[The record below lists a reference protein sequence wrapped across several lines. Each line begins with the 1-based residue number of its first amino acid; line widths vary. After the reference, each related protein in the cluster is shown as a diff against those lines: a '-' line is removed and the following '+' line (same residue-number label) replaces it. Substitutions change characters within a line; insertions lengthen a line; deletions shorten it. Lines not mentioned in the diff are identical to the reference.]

1 MAKRV
6 GAAHKYSRCDFPVS
20 VGGQFRE
27 SVGVRRFGKP
37 CASFGNDCYELRT
50 NHPVEMISKQRFEH
64 IGAGLLKLGA
74 RRLTA
79 LGVVGLVVMASVG
92 LAAAYLSRPSM
103 QPIYTGLT
111 AQDVSRIAE
120 ALAEA
125 GVPFDVNEQRTSVLV
140 PYGHALRARTL
151 LAQKGLPTSSR
162 AGYEVF
168 DQLGSMGLTSFM
180 QEVTRVRALEGEIAR
195 TIQALDGVTA
205 ARVHLVLPDS
215 GSFRREHREP
225 SASVLL
231 RLDAQWQ
238 SRAGEVVRHL
248 VAAAVPGMKIE
259 QVSVASTDGRLIAS
273 GGDDKSVATVKLNE
287 LERSMAAELE
297 QRAGRTLASI
307 LGSGNFQISATV
319 RLDVDR
325 QQTNETLF
333 DPKSRVERS
342 VRIVKQSGSSED
354 AAAKAATGVEA
365 NVPREE
371 TSQTDGDKR
380 RQREDRREEL
390 VNYELNSKTVQTVRE
405 GYRVRR
411 IAIAVVVNRKE
422 LLSQTGTNP
431 DPAAI
436 SARLSELKKL
446 IVAATGAK
454 DDDSIE
460 VSAADFSSETALAP
474 MPAASLYDYLLM
486 NLGTMINSAAILAI
500 VAIVLAFGIRPI
512 MSVISQS
519 TASIQQEL
527 QSEIASEGRTPV
539 GLEGPAPKE
548 LTQQLAMESLASESG
563 TATAPQ
569 TRGAD
574 ARAHLEALVAADEAK
589 VAKVLRNWM
598 SEARQS

>member
-1 MAKRV
+1 
-6 GAAHKYSRCDFPVS
+6 
-20 VGGQFRE
+20 
-27 SVGVRRFGKP
+27 
-37 CASFGNDCYELRT
+37 
-50 NHPVEMISKQRFEH
+50 MISKQRFEH
-64 IGAGLLKLGA
+64 ISASLLKLGV
-74 RRLTA
+74 RRLAA
-79 LGVVGLVVMASVG
+79 LGAVGIVVMASVV
-92 LAAAYLSRPSM
+92 LAAAYLSRPVM

-111 AQDVSRIAE
+111 SQDVARIAE

-125 GVPFDVNEQRTSVLV
+125 GVPFDTNEQRTSVLV
-140 PYGHALRARTL
+140 PFGQAMRARTL
-151 LAQKGLPTSSR
+151 LAQKGLPSSSR

-205 ARVHLVLPDS
+205 ARVHLVLPDAA
-215 GSFRREHREP
+215 SFRRERREP

-238 SRAGEVVRHL
+238 SRAGQVVRHI

-273 GGDDKSVATVKLNE
+273 GGDDKSVATVKLSE
-287 LERSMAAELE
+287 LEHSMAAELE

-319 RLDVDR
+319 RLDVDK

-371 TSQTDGDKR
+371 TPQTEGDKR

-422 LLSQTGTNP
+422 LLEQAGAGS
-431 DPAAI
+431 DPAAMT
-436 SARLSELKKL
+436 ARLADLKKL
-446 IVAATGAK
+446 IIAATGANQ
-454 DDDSIE
+454 DDSIE

-474 MPAASLYDYLLM
+474 LPAASLYDYILM
-486 NLGTMINSAAILAI
+486 NLGTMINSVVILAV
-500 VAIVLAFGIRPI
+500 VAIVIAFGVRPI
-512 MSVISQS
+512 MSVIGQ
-519 TASIQQEL
+519 TTKALEQEP
-527 QSEIASEGRTPV
+527 QPQAIAGTGAPI
-539 GLEGPAPKE
+539 GLEASMPKGIS
-548 LTQQLAMESLASESG
+548 QQLPLGAIGTETQPAAASSSS
-563 TATAPQ
+563 Q
-569 TRGAD
+569 VRGAD
-574 ARAHLEALVAADEAK
+574 ARMRLEALVAADEAK
-589 VAKVLRNWM
+589 VAKILKTWM
-598 SEARQS
+598 SEARQG

>member
-1 MAKRV
+1 
-6 GAAHKYSRCDFPVS
+6 
-20 VGGQFRE
+20 
-27 SVGVRRFGKP
+27 
-37 CASFGNDCYELRT
+37 
-50 NHPVEMISKQRFEH
+50 MISKQRFEH

-74 RRLTA
+74 RRLAA
-79 LGVVGLVVMASVG
+79 LAVIGIVVMASVG
-92 LAAAYLSRPSM
+92 LAAAYLSRPAM

-111 AQDVSRIAE
+111 SQDVSRITE

-125 GVPFDVNEQRTSVLV
+125 GIAFDVNEQRTSVLV
-140 PYGHALRARTL
+140 PYGQALRARTL

-287 LERSMAAELE
+287 LERTMAAELE

-390 VNYELNSKTVQTVRE
+390 VNYELSSKTVQTVRE

-422 LLSQTGTNP
+422 LQALDGTGS
-431 DPAAI
+431 DPAAVT
-436 SARLSELKKL
+436 ARLSELKKL
-446 IVAATGAK
+446 IVAATGANS
-454 DDDSIE
+454 DDSIE

-486 NLGTMINSAAILAI
+486 NLGTMINSAAILAV

-512 MSVISQS
+512 TNVISQS
-519 TASIQQEL
+519 TASVQQEL
-527 QSEIASEGRTPV
+527 QSQAV
-539 GLEGPAPKE
+539 GDATMPAGLQGPAPKE
-548 LTQQLAMESLASESG
+548 LTQQLSPESLASEGAGRTLAS
-563 TATAPQ
+563 PQ
-569 TRGAD
+569 ERGAD
-574 ARAHLEALVAADEAK
+574 ARARLEALVAADEVK

>member
-1 MAKRV
+1 
-6 GAAHKYSRCDFPVS
+6 
-20 VGGQFRE
+20 
-27 SVGVRRFGKP
+27 
-37 CASFGNDCYELRT
+37 
-50 NHPVEMISKQRFEH
+50 MISKQRFEH
-64 IGAGLLKLGA
+64 ISASLLKLGA
-74 RRLTA
+74 RRLAA
-79 LGVVGLVVMASVG
+79 LGVIGIVVMASVG
-92 LAAAYLSRPSM
+92 LAAAYLSRPVM

-111 AQDVSRIAE
+111 SQDVARIAE
-120 ALAEA
+120 SLAEA
-125 GVPFDVNEQRTSVLV
+125 GVPFDTNEQRTSVLV
-140 PYGHALRARTL
+140 PFGQAMRARTL
-151 LAQKGLPTSSR
+151 LAQKGLPTSSK

-195 TIQALDGVTA
+195 TIQALDGVMA
-205 ARVHLVLPDS
+205 ARVHLVLPDAA
-215 GSFRREHREP
+215 SFRRERREP

-238 SRAGEVVRHL
+238 SRAGQVVRHI

-273 GGDDKSVATVKLNE
+273 GGDDKSAATVKLSE
-287 LERSMAAELE
+287 LEHSMATDLE
-297 QRAGRTLASI
+297 QRAGRTLASM

-319 RLDVDR
+319 RLDVDK

-371 TSQTDGDKR
+371 TPQTEGDKR

-390 VNYELNSKTVQTVRE
+390 VNYELNTKTVQTVRE

-422 LLSQTGTNP
+422 LLEQAGAGS

-436 SARLSELKKL
+436 TARLADLKKL
-446 IVAATGAK
+446 IIAATGANQ
-454 DDDSIE
+454 DDSIE

-474 MPAASLYDYLLM
+474 LPAASLYDYVLM
-486 NLGTMINSAAILAI
+486 NLGTIINSAAILAV
-500 VAIVLAFGIRPI
+500 VAIVIVFGVRPI
-512 MSVISQS
+512 MSVIGQATKPIEDESR
-519 TASIQQEL
+519 L
-527 QSEIASEGRTPV
+527 QAIAGNETPI
-539 GLEGPAPKE
+539 GLEATIPRGIS
-548 LTQQLAMESLASESG
+548 QQLPVEAIGNG
-563 TATAPQ
+563 TQAGAVSSSSQ
-569 TRGAD
+569 KRGAD
-574 ARAHLEALVAADEAK
+574 ARMRLEALVAADEAK
-589 VAKVLRNWM
+589 VAKILKTWI
-598 SEARQS
+598 SEARQG

>member
-1 MAKRV
+1 
-6 GAAHKYSRCDFPVS
+6 
-20 VGGQFRE
+20 
-27 SVGVRRFGKP
+27 
-37 CASFGNDCYELRT
+37 
-50 NHPVEMISKQRFEH
+50 MINKQRLEQ
-64 IGAGLLKLGA
+64 IGAGLLQLGT
-74 RRLTA
+74 RRLLA
-79 LGVVGLVVMASVG
+79 LAIVGIVVMASIG
-92 LAAAYLSRPSM
+92 LAAMYLSRPAM
-103 QPIYTGLT
+103 QPIYTGLSS
-111 AQDVSRIAE
+111 QDVARMAE

-140 PYGHALRARTL
+140 PFGQAIRARTL
-151 LAQKGLPTSSR
+151 LAQKGLPSSSR

-195 TIQALDGVTA
+195 TIQALDGVAA
-205 ARVHLVLPDS
+205 ARVHLVLPDA

-238 SRAGEVVRHL
+238 SRAGEVVRHI
-248 VAAAVPGMKIE
+248 VAAAVPGMKTE

-342 VRIVKQSGSSED
+342 IRVVKQSGSSED
-354 AAAKAATGVEA
+354 ATTKAAAGVEA

-371 TSQTDGDKR
+371 NAQSEGDKR

-422 LLSQTGTNP
+422 LLGQAGGGA
-431 DPAAI
+431 DPAAVT
-436 SARLSELKKL
+436 ARLDELRKL
-446 IVAATGAK
+446 IAAATGANT
-454 DDDSIE
+454 DDSIE
-460 VSAADFSSETALAP
+460 VSAADFSSDAGLAP
-474 MPAASLYDYLLM
+474 LPAASLYDYVLM
-486 NLGTMINSAAILAI
+486 NLGTLINSAAVLVV
-500 VAIVLAFGIRPI
+500 VAIVIAFGVRPI
-512 MSVISQS
+512 MTVLSRSTETAQQLKAESIGDTTASLESDSTATLAQQRPAAALTNDAPMSGSLPPSQS
-519 TASIQQEL
+519 
-527 QSEIASEGRTPV
+527 
-539 GLEGPAPKE
+539 
-548 LTQQLAMESLASESG
+548 
-563 TATAPQ
+563 
-569 TRGAD
+569 RGID
-574 ARAHLEALVAADEAK
+574 ARARLEALVAADEAK
-589 VAKVLRNWM
+589 VAKILRSWM
-598 SEARQS
+598 SEAREV

>member
-1 MAKRV
+1 
-6 GAAHKYSRCDFPVS
+6 
-20 VGGQFRE
+20 
-27 SVGVRRFGKP
+27 
-37 CASFGNDCYELRT
+37 
-50 NHPVEMISKQRFEH
+50 MISKQRLEQ

-74 RRLTA
+74 RRLAA
-79 LGVVGLVVMASVG
+79 LAAVGIVVMASVVIAATY
-92 LAAAYLSRPSM
+92 LARPAM

-111 AQDVSRIAE
+111 SQDVSRITE

-125 GVPFDVNEQRTSVLV
+125 SIPFDVNEQRSSVLV
-140 PYGHALRARTL
+140 PFGSAVRARSL

-205 ARVHLVLPDS
+205 ARVHLVLPDA

-238 SRAGEVVRHL
+238 SRAGEVVRHI

-273 GGDDKSVATVKLNE
+273 GGDDESVATVKLSE

-342 VRIVKQSGSSED
+342 VRVVKQSGSSED
-354 AAAKAATGVEA
+354 ATSKAATGVEA

-371 TSQTDGDKR
+371 PSQTEGDKR

-405 GYRVRR
+405 GYRVRQT
-411 IAIAVVVNRKE
+411 AIAVVVNRKE
-422 LLSQTGTNP
+422 LLQQIGAGA
-431 DPAAI
+431 DPAAVA
-436 SARLSELKKL
+436 ARLLELKKL
-446 IVAATGAK
+446 IVAATGASG
-454 DDDSIE
+454 DDSIE
-460 VSAADFSSETALAP
+460 VSAADFSSDTALAAI
-474 MPAASLYDYLLM
+474 PAASFYDYFLM
-486 NLGTMINSAAILAI
+486 NLGTIINSAAILA
-500 VAIVLAFGIRPI
+500 VVGVVLVFGIRPI
-512 MSVISQS
+512 MNVIGQ
-519 TASIQQEL
+519 TVETTQQEMQATSL
-527 QSEIASEGRTPV
+527 GDARPPA
-539 GLEGPAPKE
+539 GLEGPAPRE
-548 LTQQLAMESLASESG
+548 LTQQFPPDSGSTPAISSAS
-563 TATAPQ
+563 PQ
-569 TRGAD
+569 TRSAD
-574 ARAHLEALVAADEAK
+574 ARARLEALVAADEAK
-589 VAKVLRNWM
+589 VAKVLRSWM
-598 SEARQS
+598 SEARQA

>member
-1 MAKRV
+1 
-6 GAAHKYSRCDFPVS
+6 
-20 VGGQFRE
+20 
-27 SVGVRRFGKP
+27 
-37 CASFGNDCYELRT
+37 
-50 NHPVEMISKQRFEH
+50 MISKQRFEH

-74 RRLTA
+74 RRLAA
-79 LGVVGLVVMASVG
+79 LGIIGVVVMASVG
-92 LAAAYLSRPSM
+92 LAAAYLSRPAM
-103 QPIYTGLT
+103 QPIYTGLS
-111 AQDVSRIAE
+111 AQDVARISE

-125 GVPFDVNEQRTSVLV
+125 GVPFDVNEQRSSVLV
-140 PYGHALRARTL
+140 PFGQTVRARSL

-195 TIQALDGVTA
+195 TIQSLDGVTA
-205 ARVHLVLPDS
+205 ARVHLVLPDA
-215 GSFRREHREP
+215 GSFRREYREP

-238 SRAGEVVRHL
+238 LRAGEVVRHI
-248 VAAAVPGMKIE
+248 VAAAVPGMKLE

-342 VRIVKQSGSSED
+342 VRVVKQSGSSED
-354 AAAKAATGVEA
+354 ATSKAAAGVEA

-371 TSQTDGDKR
+371 TSESDRDKR

-422 LLSQTGTNP
+422 LLEQIGAGSDATAV
-431 DPAAI
+431 AAH
-436 SARLSELKKL
+436 LSELKKL
-446 IVAATGAK
+446 ITAATGANSE
-454 DDDSIE
+454 DSIE
-460 VSAADFSSETALAP
+460 VSAADFSSETTLAP
-474 MPAASLYDYLLM
+474 IPAASLYDYILM
-486 NLGTMINSAAILAI
+486 NLGTMINATAILAV
-500 VAIVLAFGIRPI
+500 VAIVVAFGIRPI
-512 MSVISQS
+512 MGVIGQSPQVALQEPQSQALGQARS
-519 TASIQQEL
+519 
-527 QSEIASEGRTPV
+527 PV
-539 GLEGPAPKE
+539 GLEGPVPKE
-548 LTQQLAMESLASESG
+548 LTQQTSPEGLATGGAAAAALPSQ
-563 TATAPQ
+563 P
-569 TRGAD
+569 RGAD
-574 ARAHLEALVAADEAK
+574 ARARLEALVAADDAK
-589 VAKVLRNWM
+589 VAKILKSWM

>member
-1 MAKRV
+1 
-6 GAAHKYSRCDFPVS
+6 
-20 VGGQFRE
+20 
-27 SVGVRRFGKP
+27 
-37 CASFGNDCYELRT
+37 
-50 NHPVEMISKQRFEH
+50 
-64 IGAGLLKLGA
+64 
-74 RRLTA
+74 
-79 LGVVGLVVMASVG
+79 
-92 LAAAYLSRPSM
+92 
-103 QPIYTGLT
+103 
-111 AQDVSRIAE
+111 
-120 ALAEA
+120 
-125 GVPFDVNEQRTSVLV
+125 
-140 PYGHALRARTL
+140 
-151 LAQKGLPTSSR
+151 
-162 AGYEVF
+162 
-168 DQLGSMGLTSFM
+168 
-180 QEVTRVRALEGEIAR
+180 VTRVRALEGEIAR

-273 GGDDKSVATVKLNE
+273 GGDDKSVATAKLNE

-325 QQTNETLF
+325 QQTNETSF

-371 TSQTDGDKR
+371 TPQTDGDKR

-422 LLSQTGTNP
+422 LLGQTGANP

-454 DDDSIE
+454 DSDSIE
-460 VSAADFSSETALAP
+460 VSAADFSPETGLAP

-512 MSVISQS
+512 MNVIGQS

-527 QSEIASEGRTPV
+527 QSELASEGRPPI
-539 GLEGPAPKE
+539 GLEKPAPKE
-548 LTQQLAMESLASESG
+548 LTQQLAMESLASESA
-563 TATAPQ
+563 TATSAQ

-574 ARAHLEALVAADEAK
+574 ARARLEALVAADEAK

>member
-1 MAKRV
+1 
-6 GAAHKYSRCDFPVS
+6 
-20 VGGQFRE
+20 
-27 SVGVRRFGKP
+27 
-37 CASFGNDCYELRT
+37 
-50 NHPVEMISKQRFEH
+50 MISKQRFEH

-563 TATAPQ
+563 TATSPQ

-574 ARAHLEALVAADEAK
+574 ARARLEALVAADEAK

>member
-1 MAKRV
+1 
-6 GAAHKYSRCDFPVS
+6 
-20 VGGQFRE
+20 
-27 SVGVRRFGKP
+27 
-37 CASFGNDCYELRT
+37 
-50 NHPVEMISKQRFEH
+50 MISKQRFEH

-74 RRLTA
+74 RRLA
-79 LGVVGLVVMASVG
+79 VLGVVGIVVMASVV
-92 LAAAYLSRPSM
+92 LAAAYLSRPAM
-103 QPIYTGLT
+103 QPIYTGLS

-125 GVPFDVNEQRTSVLV
+125 GVPFDVNEQRNSVLV
-140 PYGHALRARTL
+140 PFGQATRARTL

-205 ARVHLVLPDS
+205 ARVHLVLPDA

-238 SRAGEVVRHL
+238 SRAGQVVRHI

-287 LERSMAAELE
+287 LERSMATELE
-297 QRAGRTLASI
+297 QRAGRTLASV

-325 QQTNETLF
+325 QQTNETVF

-354 AAAKAATGVEA
+354 AGAKAATGVEA

-371 TSQTDGDKR
+371 TSQSEGDKR

-390 VNYELNSKTVQTVRE
+390 VNYELNTKTVQTVRE
-405 GYRVRR
+405 GYRVRQ

-422 LLSQTGTNP
+422 LLEQAGAGS
-431 DPAAI
+431 DS
-436 SARLSELKKL
+436 SAVTQRLSELKKL
-446 IVAATGAK
+446 IVAATGANS
-454 DDDSIE
+454 DDSIE
-460 VSAADFSSETALAP
+460 VSAADFSAEAGLAP
-474 MPAASLYDYLLM
+474 IPSASLYDYALM
-486 NLGTMINSAAILAI
+486 NLGTMINSAAMLAV

-512 MSVISQS
+512 MNVIGQS
-519 TASIQQEL
+519 IGAVQQEL
-527 QSEIASEGRTPV
+527 QSQGIGDGRSAVGLEAATPRELAQQSPAAALASEGP
-539 GLEGPAPKE
+539 GA
-548 LTQQLAMESLASESG
+548 AMLPPSQA
-563 TATAPQ
+563 
-569 TRGAD
+569 RGAD
-574 ARAHLEALVAADEAK
+574 ARARLEALVAADEAK